1 MLFYN
6 TVSLFAGVSSTLNV
20 LIWIAIAIVA
30 LGILMI
36 PVSYF
41 VASYCVYTATLKR
54 KSPEHWN
61 YDPEK
66 LNENY
71 LSMDAEGMKWQREHA
86 DAKTDV
92 HIVNG
97 GLELY
102 GEYYDL
108 GSKRCM
114 IFLPGRTESLRYGYY
129 FSKPYSDMGWNVLL
143 IDPRAHGRSGGEFNT
158 AGFEESGD
166 ILAWARFIH
175 DEFGIESIV
184 FHGICIGAAGAIL
197 ALTSEDCPD
206 YIDGMVGEGMF
217 PNFGDILINHLI
229 ERKKPVHGI
238 YALVNMWMKHYTGH
252 SIKYGPIDVAD
263 KLRKPIL
270 MLHSKEDIYSLPA
283 RAQEIYDKV
292 PDGPKKIV
300 WFERGSHSMLRLT
313 DTEKYDTAVK
323 AFLENT
329 IMSNIQ

>member
-86 DAKTDV
+86 DAKTDF

-97 GLELY
+97 GLDLY
-102 GEYYDL
+102 GEYYNL
-108 GSKRCM
+108 
-114 IFLPGRTESLRYGYY
+114 
-129 FSKPYSDMGWNVLL
+129 
-143 IDPRAHGRSGGEFNT
+143 
-158 AGFEESGD
+158 
-166 ILAWARFIH
+166 
-175 DEFGIESIV
+175 
-184 FHGICIGAAGAIL
+184 
-197 ALTSEDCPD
+197 
-206 YIDGMVGEGMF
+206 
-217 PNFGDILINHLI
+217 
-229 ERKKPVHGI
+229 
-238 YALVNMWMKHYTGH
+238 
-252 SIKYGPIDVAD
+252 
-263 KLRKPIL
+263 
-270 MLHSKEDIYSLPA
+270 
-283 RAQEIYDKV
+283 
-292 PDGPKKIV
+292 
-300 WFERGSHSMLRLT
+300 
-313 DTEKYDTAVK
+313 
-323 AFLENT
+323 
-329 IMSNIQ
+329 